1 MLLFIYSQNPCNVYM
16 KTLKYIFC
24 FGLMLALCGQNIAA
38 QVEEDELLTFRDKI
52 FFGGNF
58 GLQFGTV
65 TNIEIS
71 PIVGYNVSPKF
82 AAGLGLR
89 YEFIKSSSNAYGY
102 QPYETNIYGGSVF
115 TRYML
120 FQNLGEQLNLGIANS
135 LFTHAE
141 YEFLSLEKR
150 YFEYPPSREQ
160 GRFLA
165 HSVLVGGGLFQP
177 MGRRGGF
184 LMMLLWNLN
193 ETASSPYSNPII
205 RIGFIF

>member
-1 MLLFIYSQNPCNVYM
+1 MLLFIYSQNPCNAFM
-16 KTLKYIFC
+16 KALKYIIC
-24 FGLMLALCGQNIAA
+24 LGLLLVLCGQKMAA
-38 QVEEDELLTFRDKI
+38 QEEEEALTVRDKI

-58 GLQFGTV
+58 GLQIGTI
-65 TNIEIS
+65 TNVEVS
-71 PIVGYNVSPKF
+71 PIVGYNVTPKF
-82 AAGLGLR
+82 AAGVGLR
-89 YEFIKSSSNAYGY
+89 YEFLKNSSKNFGY
-102 QPYETNIYGGSVF
+102 LPYETNIYGGSVF

-120 FQNLGEQLNLGIANS
+120 FKNTGEQLNLGIINS
-135 LFTHAE
+135 IFAHAE
-141 YEFLSLEKR
+141 YEFLSLERK
-150 YFEYPPSREQ
+150 YFEYPPSSEE

-205 RIGFIF
+205 RIGFVF